1 MKKLTLK
8 NKLHF
13 RNRSKKTIRSNRKR
27 KNKHYAG
34 IINFRE
40 KFVKWQSIVFDDIIV
55 PVRFDLK
62 YENCDNV
69 LKFISDLKELAG
81 KSFYIQIL
89 MDDVEEIGI
98 GAIAMLLSVIN
109 EVSSKKVSIKGTK
122 PKNKTALSV
131 LENSGFFKY
140 LRTTLTETTPNNK
153 NTFLKTGDN
162 TTPNS
167 EIAKE
172 VRKAMETIWDVNA
185 RCPELYGGIMEM
197 VRNSCDHAFIK
208 NLDPITWHFG
218 LSHIE
223 EQNKVK
229 FSFVDNGKGIIK
241 TFTDTIIKTLFQKFR
256 DNADFLHT
264 AFNNGIESRTGL
276 SWRGKGLPTIYD
288 MYSDKIIT
296 RFIVISNDVYID
308 FDNNIFV
315 TLPTSFSGTYYYWEM
330 DKSCMKK
337 FFI

>member
-8 NKLHF
+8 NKKHF
-13 RNRSKKTIRSNRKR
+13 KNRSKTVIRLNKKR
-27 KNKHYAG
+27 KDKHYKA
-34 IINFRE
+34 IENFKE
-40 KFVKWQSIVFDDIIV
+40 KYVKWQSIVYEDIKV
-55 PVRFDLK
+55 PIRFNLK
-62 YENCDNV
+62 YENCNDV
-69 LKFISDLKELAG
+69 IKFISDLKKLAET
-81 KSFYIQIL
+81 SIYIQVL

-109 EVSSKKVSIKGTK
+109 ELGAKKIAIKGTK
-122 PKNKTALSV
+122 PKNKTALTV

-140 LRTTLTETTPNNK
+140 LRTTLTEASPNNK

-172 VRKAMETIWDVNA
+172 VRKAMGTVWGIEA

-197 VRNSCDHAFIK
+197 VRNTCDHAFIK

-218 LSHIE
+218 LSHLE
-223 EQNKVK
+223 VENKVK

-241 TFTDTIIKTLFQKFR
+241 TFTDTLLKSLLQSFK
-256 DNADFLHT
+256 DNADFLNT

-276 SWRGKGLPTIYD
+276 SWRGKGLPTIFD
-288 MYSDKIIT
+288 MYSDGIIKK
-296 RFIVISNDVYID
+296 FIVISNDVYID

-315 TLPTSFSGTYYYWEM
+315 TLPVSFSGTYYYWEI
-330 DKSCMKK
+330 DKNCEKK
-337 FFI
+337 YFI

>member
-8 NKLHF
+8 NKKHF
-13 RNRSKKTIRSNRKR
+13 KNRSKTVIRLNKKR
-27 KNKHYAG
+27 KDKHYKA
-34 IINFRE
+34 IENFKE
-40 KFVKWQSIVFDDIIV
+40 KYVKSQSIVFEDITV

-62 YENCDNV
+62 YENCNDV
-69 LKFISDLKELAG
+69 IRFIGDLKKMAD
-81 KSFYIQIL
+81 KNIYIQIL

-109 EVSSKKVSIKGTK
+109 ELAAKKIAIKGTK
-122 PKNKTALSV
+122 PKNKIALSV

-162 TTPNS
+162 TTPSS

-172 VRKAMETIWDVNA
+172 VRKAMETVWGVEA

-218 LSHIE
+218 LSHLE
-223 EQNKVK
+223 EENKVK

-241 TFTDTIIKTLFQKFR
+241 TFTDTILKTIFQTFK
-256 DNADFLHT
+256 DNADFLCT

-276 SWRGKGLPTIYD
+276 SWRGKGLPTIFD
-288 MYSDKIIT
+288 MYSDGIIK

-315 TLPTSFSGTYYYWEM
+315 TLPINFSGTYYYWEI
-330 DKSCMKK
+330 DNACVKK
-337 FFI
+337 YFI

>member
-8 NKLHF
+8 NIKHF
-13 RNRSKKTIRSNRKR
+13 KTRSKSVIRLKRKR
-27 KNKHYAG
+27 KYKYYKA
-34 IINFRE
+34 IENFKE
-40 KFVKWQSIVFDDIIV
+40 KFVKWQSIVFEDIIV
-55 PVRFDLK
+55 PIRFDLK
-62 YENCDNV
+62 YENCNDV
-69 LKFISDLKELAG
+69 IKFISDLKKLAE
-81 KSFYIQIL
+81 SSIYIQVL

-109 EVSSKKVSIKGTK
+109 ELGAKKISIKGTK

-162 TTPNS
+162 TTPSS

-172 VRKAMETIWDVNA
+172 VRKAMETVWGVEA

-197 VRNSCDHAFIK
+197 VRNTCDHAFIK

-218 LSHIE
+218 LSHLE
-223 EQNKVK
+223 DENKVK

-241 TFTDTIIKTLFQKFR
+241 TFTDTLLKTLIQSFK
-256 DNADFLHT
+256 DNADFLNT

-276 SWRGKGLPTIYD
+276 SWRGKGLPTIFD
-288 MYSDKIIT
+288 MYTDKIIT

-315 TLPTSFSGTYYYWEM
+315 TLPISFSGTYYYWEIEQT
-330 DKSCMKK
+330 CAKK
-337 FFI
+337 YFI